1 VVLLSSTAFAFLRI
15 QLEGPDL
22 ADKIASVLN
31 KRMRG
36 RVEVESVEWPTSA
49 LKTVATGGWVPITVR
64 GVKVWDDC
72 VLSAEIQANDPE
84 EHRTGD
90 PNEDC
95 TPDDRPD
102 PNPASRRKPRKL
114 LIAAPLITAEIDIHA
129 LMFGH
134 HDFVFRNLWLH
145 GGEALLEQTRE
156 PYPLHAYDRTIVS
169 IVTAFYP
176 RMKAGFR
183 AGIYADAPPPIFD
196 LRDIHIEHLNLTVH
210 MAPYTLKGGAIGF
223 GMTARL
229 EDVNADAAS
238 TGLVGIGT
246 ALDQIAKGRDPVLAM
261 APVFKA
267 HDDNY
272 LHMDATDP
280 LVAKFYVRLA
290 LRGNHGRVRVF
301 DEGPRAAFQLPIAH
315 GANGTWAKDRKSMY
329 DIELSEVVLDRLA
342 QMPTDWARKDYVANT
357 LELGLH
363 AKTIPCTSATGGPPK
378 PSDGAD
384 LTFSG
389 ELENYWDRPYDGA
402 WNLALDIKN
411 LGPTLHTC
419 IKSKMGGDNLGGRV
433 TLTGP
438 FIALPKVTLDLHG
451 LDYDLPVTATADPLH
466 LTLAEVHGEVD
477 LVNDQGSIEKTKAQI
492 RGGKEPGE
500 VMVSA
505 TFGLKPYNARAS
517 VDIVKPIDVARFL
530 PGQISTSVG
539 KFLAGKLTAVGDVDL
554 GFALEDFDLTL
565 GPTPTD
571 KLVRVHRGRLFT
583 ENAFGTIGIQKVA
596 IEAGRSHAIFD
607 GYVDTIKK
615 TLSITI
621 DGDFPDLDTWLRRFG
636 LPQFAKSAGGGQIVI
651 NGPLKSPTVGVRL
664 NLGGVPCMD
673 KLTLDAEV
681 KDQIATIHHVSSTGL
696 GGTLD
701 GNGVVS
707 LATPK
712 VIEKFHLEGRKVD
725 AARLCGLAG
734 VVTGTLD
741 SIDVDV
747 KRTVVVPNR
756 KPLDWLPTLT
766 AKLTAQHLTV
776 MNDPVSNLSVC
787 VNGPAAS
794 GTECRADQVH
804 LAPGDPKLCTDSKAR
819 GGACVIANATRDLG
833 GALAAMVIDVPAV
846 RTGKTTVPRH
856 LGGTIEIADIP
867 LTVIDQ
873 FIGHGV
879 IGGLF
884 SATLHLQGTGD
895 APQADGTLWLIRS
908 WIKSAFVGDSQL
920 AITPIMVGKMPSL
933 FVRGSALAGQL
944 AISGTIGTVAPY
956 PVELSV
962 TARRVEVDPLLDLA
976 KLLNL
981 PVPLQAW
988 ASGTLTVHTELAPLD
1003 GKAAHP
1009 EAWVELTELEAIVD
1023 RRSRDGRLTPL
1034 RFALRTHSDDT
1045 YALSLH
1051 VTPQTIE
1058 LACRD
1063 ATVKGGQKPCSA
1075 SLDTPAGVVSIEGGA
1090 SAGAMNLHATGS
1102 LALDKLGN
1110 LLENQLD
1117 AIDGAL
1123 ALDARVSGTFDK
1135 PTYKVELVVTNE
1147 IHVRPTGVDTT
1158 LMIQKDGQI
1167 LLSDGTLGF
1176 NQLVVA
1182 VQDDR
1187 VQKAARGQLNVRGTV
1202 ALSGLRPAS
1211 WGVLIDGTIAGKML
1225 VALAPN
1231 SVSQASGLARIDG
1244 ALTLFGHGTLP
1255 QITGTL
1261 TFDPDPNDKH
1271 PLPFSISP
1279 RGVRKEVNLL
1289 GGSIDIS
1296 TTISGE
1302 HRTYAVS
1309 INDNPLTASLDGE
1322 GKLENV
1328 RGELELR
1335 DGTPQS
1341 ARIDLDAENLPY
1353 KRPGELDLIVSA
1365 KDVSLELPS
1374 STSAWI
1380 ARGNVS
1386 IVSGEYKRNFDI
1398 ITDVIRP
1405 AEPTVA
1411 PARPVWDE
1419 YPALGNADLALTLD
1433 VRKFSVKNNLTPNPI
1448 ELEGPRIYIT
1458 GSPRDPRL
1466 SGSIRVQ
1473 RGDFKFPGTRAAF
1486 QNTTG
1491 SIDFAENEKASNP
1504 HLDITST
1511 AYFTDI
1517 TGQQHIITL
1526 TIGGTLEQVAWDL
1539 KTSTGYDKS
1548 QTLAL
1553 LLLGRNPEQL
1563 RRSLGDQA
1571 AGSNPQIIET
1581 STNPSAGFA
1590 DQIVKD
1596 LAGQWVS
1603 DLLGDNLREAFQLD
1617 TLRFEVGFGSV
1628 GIAVKKK
1635 LFQNLTAGADAEQ
1648 TIRGTSVDLN
1658 VQLKTPWHPAR
1669 RWTNDRLTVEGIALS
1684 KNYYDPAELDITD
1697 WKGQLVYHLI
1707 IP

>member
-1 VVLLSSTAFAFLRI
+1 
-15 QLEGPDL
+15 
-22 ADKIASVLN
+22 
-31 KRMRG
+31 
-36 RVEVESVEWPTSA
+36 
-49 LKTVATGGWVPITVR
+49 
-64 GVKVWDDC
+64 
-72 VLSAEIQANDPE
+72 
-84 EHRTGD
+84 
-90 PNEDC
+90 
-95 TPDDRPD
+95 
-102 PNPASRRKPRKL
+102 
-114 LIAAPLITAEIDIHA
+114 
-129 LMFGH
+129 
-134 HDFVFRNLWLH
+134 
-145 GGEALLEQTRE
+145 
-156 PYPLHAYDRTIVS
+156 
-169 IVTAFYP
+169 
-176 RMKAGFR
+176 
-183 AGIYADAPPPIFD
+183 
-196 LRDIHIEHLNLTVH
+196 
-210 MAPYTLKGGAIGF
+210 
-223 GMTARL
+223 
-229 EDVNADAAS
+229 
-238 TGLVGIGT
+238 
-246 ALDQIAKGRDPVLAM
+246 
-261 APVFKA
+261 
-267 HDDNY
+267 
-272 LHMDATDP
+272 MDATDP

-290 LRGNHGRVRVF
+290 LRGGHGRVRVF
-301 DEGPRAAFQLPIAH
+301 DEGPRSTFGMPIAH
-315 GANGTWAKDRKSMY
+315 GTSTQWGKGRSAMY
-329 DIELSEVVLDRLA
+329 DIELSEVVLRRLA

-357 LELGLH
+357 LELDLH
-363 AKTIPCTSATGGPPK
+363 AKTIPCKSATGGPPK
-378 PSDGAD
+378 LEDGAD
-384 LTFSG
+384 LAFSG

-402 WNLALDIKN
+402 WN

-419 IKSKMGGDNLGGRV
+419 IKSKMGGDNLGGRI

-451 LDYDLPVTATADPLH
+451 LDYDLPLVATADPLH

-539 KFLAGKLTAVGDVDL
+539 RFLAGKLTAVGDVDR
-554 GFALEDFDLTL
+554 GFALEEFDLTL
-565 GPTPTD
+565 GPTVTD

-583 ENAFGTIGIQKVA
+583 ENDFDTIGIQKVA

-607 GYVDTIKK
+607 GYVDAVKK

-673 KLTLDAEV
+673 NLTLDAEV

-712 VIEKFHLEGRKVD
+712 VIEKFHLEGRKID
-725 AARLCGLAG
+725 ASRLCGLAG
-734 VVTGTLD
+734 VVKGTLD
-741 SIDVDV
+741 AFDVDI
-747 KRTVVVPNR
+747 KRTTVVPNR
-756 KPLDWLPTLT
+756 KALDWLPTLT
-766 AKLTAQHLTV
+766 AKLTAKHLTV
-776 MNDPVSNLSVC
+776 MDDPVSNLEVC
-787 VNGPAAS
+787 VNG
-794 GTECRADQVH
+794 TNNNECGADKAH
-804 LAPGDPKLCTDSKAR
+804 LAPDDPKQCTDAKAR
-819 GGACVIANATRDLG
+819 GGACVVANATRDLG

-846 RTGKTTVPRH
+846 RSGRSTVPRH
-856 LGGTIEIADIP
+856 LGGTIEIEDIP

-873 FIGHGV
+873 FVGRGV

-920 AITPIMVGKMPSL
+920 SITPIMVGKMPSL
-933 FVRGSALAGQL
+933 FVRGTAVAGQL
-944 AISGTIGTVAPY
+944 LISGTIGTIAPY

-976 KLLNL
+976 KLLKL

-988 ASGTLTVHTELAPLD
+988 ASGTLTVHTELKPLD
-1003 GKAAHP
+1003 GKAAKP

-1034 RFALRTHSDDT
+1034 RFALRTRSDDT
-1045 YALSLH
+1045 YAMSLH

-1063 ATVKGGQKPCSA
+1063 ASVKGGQKPCSA
-1075 SLDTPAGVVSIEGGA
+1075 ALDTPAGIVTIEGGA
-1090 SAGAMNLHATGS
+1090 TAGAMSLHATGS
-1102 LALDKLGN
+1102 LALAKLEG

-1117 AIDGAL
+1117 AINGTL
-1123 ALDARVSGTFDK
+1123 GLDARVAGTFDK

-1147 IHVRPTGVDTT
+1147 IHVRPAGVDTT
-1158 LMIQKDGQI
+1158 LMVQKDGQI

-1187 VQKAARGQLNVRGTV
+1187 VQQAARGQLNVRGTV
-1202 ALSGLRPAS
+1202 ALDGLKPAS
-1211 WGVLIDGTIAGKML
+1211 WGVLIDGSIAGKML
-1225 VALAPN
+1225 VALAPE

-1244 ALTLFGHGTLP
+1244 ALTLYGHGVLP

-1261 TFDPDPNDKH
+1261 TFDPDPADKH
-1271 PLPFSISP
+1271 PTPFSISP
-1279 RGVRKEVNLL
+1279 RGVRKEINLL

-1296 TTISGE
+1296 TTLAGE
-1302 HRTYAVS
+1302 HRTYALE
-1309 INDNPLTASLDGE
+1309 INDNPITASLDGE
-1322 GKLENV
+1322 GKIENV

-1341 ARIDLDAENLPY
+1341 ARVDLDAENIPY
-1353 KRPGELDLIVSA
+1353 KIPGTLDLIVSA
-1365 KDVSLELPS
+1365 KDVSFELPS

-1386 IVSGEYKRNFDI
+1386 IVSGEYKRNFELAEA
-1398 ITDVIRP
+1398 IRP
-1405 AEPTVA
+1405 AAPTVA
-1411 PARPVWDE
+1411 PARPLWDE
-1419 YPALGNADLALTLD
+1419 YPAIGNADLALTLD
-1433 VRKFSVKNNLTPNPI
+1433 VRKFAVHNNLTPNPI

-1473 RGDFKFPGTRAAF
+1473 RGDFKIPGTRAAF
-1486 QNTTG
+1486 TSTTG
-1491 SIDFAENEKASNP
+1491 SIDFAENDKASNP

-1511 AYFTDI
+1511 ANYQDLS
-1517 TGQQHIITL
+1517 GQQHVITL
-1526 TIGGTLEQVAWDL
+1526 NITGTLEQPLWDL

-1553 LLLGRNPEQL
+1553 LFLGRNPEQL

-1571 AGSNPQIIET
+1571 AGANPQAIET

-1603 DLLGDNLREAFQLD
+1603 DLLGDSLREKLNLD
-1617 TLRFEVGFGSV
+1617 TLRFEVGFGSL
-1628 GIAVKKK
+1628 GIAAK
-1635 LFQNLTAGADAEQ
+1635 LKILENLSIGGEEEQ
-1648 TIRGTSVDLN
+1648 TIRGTSTNVT
-1658 VQLKTPWHPAR
+1658 VQLKTPFHPAR
-1669 RWTNDRLTVEGIALS
+1669 RWTNDRLTLEGVYLN
-1684 KNYYDPAELDITD
+1684 KNYYDPAELDISD
-1697 WKGQLVYHLI
+1697 LKGQLVYHLI